1 MPDPDV
7 IASKLGAMRDYL
19 SELLPYIDK
28 ARKGE
33 IGVESPELRIIERLF
48 LLVVDAAIDVNTHI
62 ITRNKFESPD
72 DYQGTFA
79 ILSKHQ
85 VISHELADMIQES
98 VGLRN
103 MMTHGYEKV
112 KRQKMFDDI
121 VNGIEQYVVYMKAIA
136 SYIEKTGLDK

>member
-7 IASKLGAMRDYL
+7 IKSKLGAMRDYL
-19 SELLPYIDK
+19 SELLPYIEK
-28 ARKGE
+28 ARQ
-33 IGVESPELRIIERLF
+33 GVITLESPELRIIERLF

-72 DYQGTFA
+72 DYQGTFGVLA
-79 ILSKHQ
+79 EHK
-85 VISHELADMIQES
+85 VISFDLAEKIRES

-112 KRQKMFDDI
+112 QRKKMFDDI
-121 VNGIEQYVVYMKAIA
+121 VNDIDQYSLYMKAIA
-136 SYIEKTGLDK
+136 EYMERIETKE

>member
-1 MPDPDV
+1 MPNHDV

-19 SELLPYIDK
+19 SELLPYIEK
-28 ARKGE
+28 ARQGHLGIE
-33 IGVESPELRIIERLF
+33 DPELRIIERLF

-79 ILSKHQ
+79 VLAHHK
-85 VISHELADMIQES
+85 VISFELAEKIRES

-103 MMTHGYEKV
+103 MMTHGYEKIQ
-112 KRQKMFDDI
+112 RQKMFNDI
-121 VNGIEQYVVYMKAIA
+121 INGIDQYSVYMKAITD
-136 SYIEKTGLDK
+136 YMEKIII

>member
-1 MPDPDV
+1 MPNNDI

-19 SELLPYIDK
+19 SELLPYIEK
-28 ARKGE
+28 ARQG
-33 IGVESPELRIIERLF
+33 IISIESPELRIIERLF
-48 LLVVDAAIDVNTHI
+48 LLIVDAAIDINTHI

-79 ILSKHQ
+79 TLAQHKVLPLQ
-85 VISHELADMIQES
+85 LADKIKES

-112 KRQKMFDDI
+112 QRQKMFNDI
-121 VNGIEQYVVYMKAIA
+121 INGIDQYSTYMKIIA
-136 SYIEKTGLDK
+136 EYMEKIKLP